1 MRVVFGFNNLSSGLE
16 GALTL
21 IMISDLDQI
30 SFEDIT
36 LTPASL

>member
-1 MRVVFGFNNLSSGLE
+1 MRVVFGFSDLISALE

-21 IMISDLDQI
+21 TMMSDLDQI